1 LDIEQTVT
9 TMPSRKEDDIMA
21 EALLKGGKMLEK
33 SCRTCGCPLFEI
45 KGKTFCV
52 VCAEDEK
59 EILAGKVPVAA
70 SAAPAKAAAA
80 AVAESGHVHGHDCT
94 CSHEEDDECGCEG
107 EGVMLAD
114 DLAETILSLC
124 ERIQNE
130 RDPENVLLLMNA
142 VKAGTESLEILCKL

>member
-1 LDIEQTVT
+1 
-9 TMPSRKEDDIMA
+9 MA

-45 KGKTFCV
+45 KGKTQCV

-59 EILAGKVPVAA
+59 EIIAGKATVAA
-70 SAAPAKAAAA
+70 PVKAAAGAGA
-80 AVAESGHVHGHDCT
+80 AHVHGHDCS
-94 CSHEEDDECGCEG
+94 CSHEEEDPCGCEG

-130 RDPENVLLLMNA
+130 KDPENVLLLMNA

>member
-1 LDIEQTVT
+1 
-9 TMPSRKEDDIMA
+9 MA

-45 KGKTFCV
+45 KGKTLCV

-70 SAAPAKAAAA
+70 PAKAPVAAGA
-80 AVAESGHVHGHDCT
+80 AHEHVHGHDCT
-94 CSHEEDDECGCEG
+94 CSSESDEECGCEG

-130 RDPENVLLLMNA
+130 KDPENVLLLMNA

>member
-1 LDIEQTVT
+1 
-9 TMPSRKEDDIMA
+9 MPSRKEDDIMA

-45 KGKTFCV
+45 KGKTLCV

-59 EILAGKVPVAA
+59 EILAGKTPVPTPVKVPVPAGAA
-70 SAAPAKAAAA
+70 H
-80 AVAESGHVHGHDCT
+80 EHVHGHDCT
-94 CSHEEDDECGCEG
+94 CSSEQDEECSCEG

-130 RDPENVLLLMNA
+130 KDPENVLLLMNA

>member
-1 LDIEQTVT
+1 
-9 TMPSRKEDDIMA
+9 MPSRKEDDIMA

-45 KGKTFCV
+45 KGKTVCV

-59 EILAGKVPVAA
+59 ELTGGTAAVA
-70 SAAPAKAAAA
+70 AAPAAKPEPAHA
-80 AVAESGHVHGHDCT
+80 HGCT
-94 CSHEEDDECGCEG
+94 CSASETSA
-107 EGVMLAD
+107 EGVILAD

-130 RDPENVLLLMNA
+130 KDPENVLTLMNA
-142 VKAGTESLEILCKL
+142 VKAGTESLEILCRL

>member
-1 LDIEQTVT
+1 
-9 TMPSRKEDDIMA
+9 MPSRKEDDIMA

-70 SAAPAKAAAA
+70 SAAAPARSAAA
-80 AVAESGHVHGHDCT
+80 AVAASGHVHGHDCT
-94 CSHEEDDECGCEG
+94 CSHEEEDDCGCEG

-130 RDPENVLLLMNA
+130 KDPENVLLLMNA

>member
-1 LDIEQTVT
+1 
-9 TMPSRKEDDIMA
+9 MA

-45 KGKTFCV
+45 KGKTLCV

-59 EILAGKVPVAA
+59 EILAGKTPVPTPVKVPVAA
-70 SAAPAKAAAA
+70 GAAH
-80 AVAESGHVHGHDCT
+80 EHVHGHDCT
-94 CSHEEDDECGCEG
+94 CSSEQDEECGCEG

-130 RDPENVLLLMNA
+130 KDPENVLLLMNA
-142 VKAGTESLEILCKL
+142 VKAGTESLKILCKL

>member
-1 LDIEQTVT
+1 
-9 TMPSRKEDDIMA
+9 MA

-45 KGKTFCV
+45 KGKTQCV

-59 EILAGKVPVAA
+59 EIMAGKVP
-70 SAAPAKAAAA
+70 AKAPVKAAGPPE
-80 AVAESGHVHGHDCT
+80 AVPEHVHGHDCT
-94 CSHEEDDECGCEG
+94 CSHEEEEECGCG

-130 RDPENVLLLMNA
+130 KDPENVLLLMNA